1 LSEDSKTQ
9 ILQVATR
16 LFARRGYSGTS
27 LQAIADEVGMRKP
40 SLLYHF
46 PSKAALREAVL
57 HKLVARW
64 ETRFPEVLAASQ
76 GAEDRFNAMFTEAAD
91 FFRSDPNRARLI
103 LREMVDRPR
112 ETRELLGAA
121 VSPWLQLV
129 VETLRDGQEHGRVRS
144 DVDPLAYIMECIAL
158 IVGTFAAADL
168 AAGLSGAASLEAS
181 VDRQFREILR
191 IARVSLFT
199 EETLRHQGGG
209 EFTDQ
214 TPALGNRS

>member
-1 LSEDSKTQ
+1 M
-9 ILQVATR
+9 R
-16 LFARRGYSGTS
+16 RRGR
-27 LQAIADEVGMRKP
+27 AAR
-40 SLLYHF
+40 F
-46 PSKAALREAVL
+46 PHATWQLGR
-57 HKLVARW
+57 VAR
-64 ETRFPEVLAASQ
+64 
-76 GAEDRFNAMFTEAAD
+76 DRD
-91 FFRSDPNRARLI
+91 S
-103 LREMVDRPR
+103 LRG
-112 ETRELLGAA
+112 GAA

-214 TPALGNRS
+214 TPAVGNRS